1 MDYSFII
8 LLVSVFGSRWLLLR
22 AFNKLTDE
30 EKAKVLTG
38 NIIRLSQIT
47 MGTTVLMVVVF
58 YFMISSY
65 PQMYQTISISF
76 FTILILQRMIAYL
89 ITKKSMLTNNIS
101 QSYINKYFL
110 SWLITTVGVLI
121 FLLYKIISNDRRGK
135 IHDV

>member
-30 EKAKVLTG
+30 EKAKVLSG

-47 MGTTVLMVVVF
+47 MGTTILMVVVF

-65 PQMYQTISISF
+65 PQMYQTVSISF
-76 FTILILQRMIAYL
+76 FTILILQRLVAYV
-89 ITKKSMLTNNIS
+89 ITKKSMLINNIP
-101 QSYINKYFL
+101 QAYINKYFL
-110 SWLITTVGVLI
+110 SWLITTAGVIIFI
-121 FLLYKIISNDRRGK
+121 FLLVKDNFK
-135 IHDV
+135 

>member
-8 LLVSVFGSRWLLLR
+8 LIVSVFGSRWLLLR

-30 EKAKVLTG
+30 EKAKVLSG

-47 MGTTVLMVVVF
+47 MATTILMVVVF
-58 YFMISSY
+58 YFMIVNY

-76 FTILILQRMIAYL
+76 FTILIMQRMIAYL
-89 ITKKSMLTNNIS
+89 ITKKSMLTNNIP
-101 QSYINKYFL
+101 QTYINKYFL

-121 FLLYKIISNDRRGK
+121 FIFLLVKDNFK
-135 IHDV
+135 

>member
-8 LLVSVFGSRWLLLR
+8 LIASVFGSRWLLLR

-30 EKAKVLTG
+30 EKAKVLSG

-47 MGTTVLMVVVF
+47 MATTILMVVVF

-76 FTILILQRMIAYL
+76 FTILIMQRMIAYL
-89 ITKKSMLTNNIS
+89 ITKKSMLSSNIPAT
-101 QSYINKYFL
+101 YMNKYFL
-110 SWLITTVGVLI
+110 SWLITTAGVIIFI
-121 FLLYKIISNDRRGK
+121 FLLVKDNFK
-135 IHDV
+135 